1 MKILHLSDFHY
12 GSDSYTKFSDN
23 KIIDEL
29 CLSLLKHKNTV
40 ELVIFSGDLV
50 NKGGVEKDFYDAQNY
65 LLKRIAETLNISIER
80 IILTCGNHDVNRGCK
95 LTSLE
100 TFFER
105 DIRDS
110 DSLNKFVL
118 ENDQDFINSTNCL
131 QNYNKFNE
139 SIYTDDSEF
148 HQLFTIH
155 KIEKESKIVGI
166 LSINSS
172 WRAIDD
178 DCKGKLLFPKVLLE
192 NALLKLKDCYCK
204 FVVIHHPLFYFKD
217 FNYKELQ
224 ELIHKEFDIIFSGHV
239 HQSEINT
246 HYKQNNG
253 IFATV
258 SSATLTYDKSY
269 IGYSINEYDFLS
281 KSQVISTEV
290 KLNDQNKFIESY
302 SAVIPIPCSIEKD
315 NQNKIRNKIQSKIS
329 LELANGRDLLLNLN
343 VEDENEEIFNE
354 LFNTPII
361 KTKTKT
367 EISTSDSQSNFDFE
381 KILINENNYFIYGFD
396 KSGKSSLLKYIQ
408 IRHLKRYSTFGNIPF
423 YIDFK
428 ELAPVISEDW
438 DIINY
443 ISKYFEMS
451 KNKTIELINKHSF
464 RLLIDNF
471 DPNCYLMKII
481 SDFLI
486 RYPNVNF
493 IICCD
498 HLTSRIVENYNI
510 GEREYQKL
518 YLHDITRKEV
528 RQYTKKYTGQTD
540 TNDQLLDRIVS
551 FCKQL
556 EMPLNYWTVSI
567 MLLIYK
573 KSSFDSSKNLFELL
587 DLSVDEILNK
597 KRLTL
602 TQSRLSF
609 KQIKGLCGRL
619 ASHLLLEHSRSIYSA
634 SYSVILIFL
643 EKEVKK
649 NVRLTANAKEIL
661 DYLIISGVLK
671 EKEDTN
677 FTFRLNG
684 FFEYFVA
691 YDMSQNDTLKQIILS
706 DDSIYLSF
714 KNEIEI
720 YSGMENGDI
729 KFLNEIYCKTKIF
742 FENTNK
748 SFKELGTA
756 DQILTIKEQDDV
768 DGNNRKIAENIK
780 PLIPY
785 DEETRD
791 MLKDESD
798 PVNINSAI
806 TAKKIFDTSVL
817 TSEIYERYISI
828 LARVFKTMDE
838 INDPQVLND
847 IFDLLLET
855 YINFGFYMIKEF
867 KDQSNIT
874 KNAQE
879 VDSNNNIIELLKKF
893 IPIITQVSFSDGIAH
908 YNIEAIIEK
917 KIDELKLDSRKN
929 QYYLFTLYFV
939 LMDIDEKNILKYTND
954 VLELLHIGILRYSTI
969 LKLNYYY
976 SFNGQRNKKIA
987 DFLKIKIQ
995 EAQMRLN
1002 EKTDKSKLQHNIEK
1016 QGKINLLKGRR

>member
-29 CLSLLKHKNTV
+29 CLSLLKHKNAID
-40 ELVIFSGDLV
+40 LVIFSGDLV
-50 NKGGVEKDFYDAQNY
+50 NKGIVETNFYNAENC
-65 LLKRIAETLNISIER
+65 LLKKISEILNIKNEN

-131 QNYNKFNE
+131 QNYNKFNKLFY
-139 SIYTDDSEF
+139 SSDSEF
-148 HQLFTIH
+148 HQLFNIH
-155 KIEKESKIVGI
+155 KIEKDGKKVGI
-166 LSINSS
+166 LSINSA

-192 NALLKLKDCYCK
+192 NALLELKDCYCK
-204 FVVIHHPLFYFKD
+204 FAVVHHPLFYFKD

-246 HYKQNNG
+246 HFKQNNG

-269 IGYSINEYDFLS
+269 IGYSLNEYDFLN
-281 KSQVISTEV
+281 KSQVICTEV
-290 KLNDQNKFIESY
+290 KLNDQNKFIENESV
-302 SAVIPIPCSIEKD
+302 VITIPCSVEKD
-315 NQNKIRNKIQSKIS
+315 HQNKIRNKIQSKII

-343 VEDENEEIFNE
+343 VEDDNEEIFNE

-381 KILINENNYFIYGFD
+381 KLLINENNYFIYGYD

-423 YIDFK
+423 YFDFK
-428 ELAPVISEDW
+428 ELAPVISENW
-438 DIINY
+438 DLANY
-443 ISKYFEMS
+443 MSKYFELS
-451 KNKTIELINKHSF
+451 KNKTVELIHKHSF

-471 DPNCYLMKII
+471 DPNCHLLKII
-481 SDFLI
+481 NDFLI
-486 RYPNVNF
+486 LYPKVNF

-498 HLTSRIVENYNI
+498 HLTSRIVDNYNI
-510 GEREYQKL
+510 GNREYQKL

-528 RQYTKKYTGQTD
+528 RQYAKKYTSQVD

-567 MLLIYK
+567 MLLIHK
-573 KSSFDSSKNLFELL
+573 KSRFDSSKNLFELL

-609 KQIKGLCGRL
+609 KQIKRLCGRL
-619 ASHLLLEHSRSIYSA
+619 ASHLLLEHSKYIYSA

-643 EKEVKK
+643 EKEVEK

-661 DYLIISGVLK
+661 DYLILSGVLK

-691 YDMSQNDTLKQIILS
+691 YDMSQNDKLKQLILS

-720 YSGMENGDI
+720 YSGMENGDAI
-729 KFLNEIYCKTKIF
+729 FLKQIFSKTKVF
-742 FENTNK
+742 FETTNK
-748 SFKELGTA
+748 SFKDLGTP
-756 DQILTIKEQDDV
+756 DEILSIREQDV
-768 DGNNRKIAENIK
+768 EKENNRKIVENIK
-780 PLIPY
+780 PLIPF

-798 PVNINSAI
+798 PVNINSSI
-806 TAKKIFDTSVL
+806 TVKKIFDTSIL

-838 INDPQVLND
+838 INDPQILND

-855 YINFGFYMIKEF
+855 YINFGFYMITEF
-867 KDQSNIT
+867 KNQSNTIKDT
-874 KNAQE
+874 QE
-879 VDSNNNIIELLKKF
+879 IDSKNNIIELLKKF

-908 YNIEAIIEK
+908 FNIEAIIEK
-917 KIDELKLDSRKN
+917 KIDELKLQSRKN

-939 LMDIDEKNILKYTND
+939 LMDIDEKNILKYTDD
-954 VLELLHIGILRYSTI
+954 VLELLHIGILRYSSI
-969 LKLNYYY
+969 LKLNYYF

-987 DFLKIKIQ
+987 DYLKVKIQ
-995 EAQMRLN
+995 EAQMKLDD
-1002 EKTDKSKLQHNIEK
+1002 KTDKRKLQHNIEK
-1016 QGKINLLKGRR
+1016 RGKMNFLKGRR